1 MLPTESRSAKDLF
14 SVNATRR
21 AAMVLV
27 ASPALLQNT
36 RAESPYPNR
45 PIRFVVPFPAG
56 SGAEAAARYQNVEV
70 MRGGQAEMRLYQR
83 AEIDKWKKS
92 RLKQKLNCNNRC
104 NPCAIRSTSRQLF
117 LRSLLQ
123 RQVCASKNVIAPL
136 HTANR
141 TQLKIQR
148 DHHETSF
155 NLQPADAT

>member
-83 AEIDKWKKS
+83 AEIDKWKKIA
-92 RLKQKLNCNNRC
+92 LEAKVE
-104 NPCAIRSTSRQLF
+104 
-117 LRSLLQ
+117 LQ
-123 RQVCASKNVIAPL
+123 
-136 HTANR
+136 
-141 TQLKIQR
+141 
-148 DHHETSF
+148 
-155 NLQPADAT
+155 